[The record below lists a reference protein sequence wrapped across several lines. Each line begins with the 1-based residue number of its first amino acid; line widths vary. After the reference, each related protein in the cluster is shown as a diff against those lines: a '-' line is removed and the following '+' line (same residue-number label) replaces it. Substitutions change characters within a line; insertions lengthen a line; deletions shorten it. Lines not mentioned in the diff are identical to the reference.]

1 MVGLVENGDLDRG
14 QVRVSGTHVI
24 LQPTRAGDDDVDTGA
39 QCSICGSG
47 PTPPKTVTR
56 AQVRRRGQRC
66 QRRVD
71 LGDQLASGGQDQR
84 PRSRGARLVWLA
96 ASRATMGSRKA

>member
-39 QCSICGSG
+39 QFVDLRVGADAAEDG
-47 PTPPKTVTR
+47 DA
-56 AQVRRRGQRC
+56 AQVRRRDQRG

-71 LGDQLASGGQDQR
+71 LGDRGR
-84 PRSRGARLVWLA
+84 RGARLVRLV